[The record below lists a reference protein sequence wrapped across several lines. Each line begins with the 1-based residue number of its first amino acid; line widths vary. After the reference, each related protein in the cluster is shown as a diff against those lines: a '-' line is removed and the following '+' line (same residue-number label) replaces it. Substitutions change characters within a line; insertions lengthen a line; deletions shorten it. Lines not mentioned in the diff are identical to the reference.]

1 MSTLVAI
8 PENKE
13 IVFGDELRK
22 KVRREVQAKWKNE
35 FVRHFRRD
43 ERPANV
49 QSIRMN
55 VSGSDNVVTTT
66 SSILDL
72 HAAIQSL
79 PLNVELDGTSASIV
93 VNDKGDITVT
103 FS

>member
-22 KVRREVQAKWKNE
+22 KVRREVRAKWKNE

-43 ERPANV
+43 ERSVNL

-55 VSGSDNVVTTT
+55 ASGSDAVTTT

-79 PLNVELDGTSASIV
+79 PLNVELDGTSASII
-93 VNDKGDITVT
+93 VNDEGDITVT